1 MDRRTFLTLTLAAPA
16 YARHLQAA
24 AGQSSA
30 GAVAWTQWGGP
41 HRNFQ
46 TEATGI
52 KDTWPASGPRVMWKR
67 PLGEG
72 YSSPA
77 VENGVLYTSYGKP
90 GEEVVIAA
98 QADSGKTVWERTN
111 PMTFQSDVAR
121 DMPTMIAIAPPRNAP
136 PSWWR
141 AIRIESAVTARHAE
155 TSE

>member
-24 AGQSSA
+24 ADQSSA

-67 PLGEG
+67 PIGEG
-72 YSSPA
+72 YSSPV
-77 VENGVLYTSYGKP
+77 VEGNSLFTMYGKS
-90 GEEVVIAA
+90 GQEVVLAA
-98 QADSGKTVWERTN
+98 HAETGATLWEQSA
-111 PMTFQSDVAR
+111 PMTFQSDAAQEMGTV
-121 DMPTMIAIAPPRNAP
+121 
-136 PSWWR
+136 
-141 AIRIESAVTARHAE
+141 
-155 TSE
+155 